1 MASESN
7 SLALLA
13 EVAAHLPQVVFL
25 TDVATRAALY
35 ISPAVERICGVTV
48 QEVLDAPDVW
58 HKCLP
63 EESLAR
69 VRQVIANLG
78 DGRANVRVTVHHR
91 QRGPRQVDLSLWPVR
106 DADGVPT
113 RLVGIAEDITDD
125 LKARERELS
134 LNDGL
139 LQLIASLPD
148 GVIVY
153 RDVVL
158 FCNATLRERY
168 GFDPT
173 GMSIQAVIDKMFV
186 AEEQP
191 AARRRLIEAMSGDSL
206 VPVERRLRSS
216 DGGAHP
222 AELRTVTIPF
232 GGGVARATL
241 VRDLTE
247 RHALE
252 AELAEANTTATLGRV
267 AAGLTHELNNPLAVL
282 LGQLE
287 LAVEELPVLQ
297 ATVER
302 LHAAGSVQ
310 GGQPGHSCGD
320 VLAQLANVREHAEAA
335 AAAARLVRS
344 IMTDFRTLSLPSTS
358 DPHRVSLA
366 EVLQSTCQLV
376 DARLPSGVQL
386 TLQVDAAP
394 PVLADE
400 ARLSQALAHLLV
412 AAGLAVHRSA
422 IGSGDLTMTL
432 DTDAGEAR
440 VRLVAPLA
448 VRLDLAMVQNVEQPL
463 VGSVGLCA
471 SVLQSYGGRLLPVAR
486 EHYSGVEVRL
496 PAAPAPTAAEA
507 APQPLQIRPKRGLVL
522 VVDDDPTVAL
532 IMRNILNSQHDVVVE
547 TDSRRALQR
556 LVEGQSFD
564 AIVCDIMMPDVS
576 GIELYSQLLQVRPEQ
591 AGRLV
596 FITGGAFADDADQ
609 RLGMAGRPCLEK
621 PIDLKRFRATVA
633 HVVG

>member
-1 MASESN
+1 MATDAN
-7 SLALLA
+7 SLELLA

-25 TDVATRAALY
+25 SDVQNRSTLY
-35 ISPAVERICGVTV
+35 ISPAVESICGVTPR
-48 QEVLDAPDVW
+48 QVLTDAGVW
-58 HKCLP
+58 QRCLTP
-63 EESLAR
+63 ESIER
-69 VRQVIANLG
+69 VRHAVANLG
-78 DGRANVRVTVHHR
+78 DGRANLRVVVLHPE
-91 QRGPRQVDLSLWPVR
+91 RGRRQVDLSLWPIK
-106 DADGVPT
+106 DASGVT
-113 RLVGIAEDITDD
+113 VRLVGIGDDITDD

-191 AARRRLIEAMSGDSL
+191 AARRRLIEAMSGNSL

-216 DGGAHP
+216 DGGVHP

-232 GGGVARATL
+232 SGGVARATL

-247 RHALE
+247 RRALE

-287 LAVEELPVLQ
+287 LAVEKLPVLQ
-297 ATVER
+297 ATIEQLQAAEV
-302 LHAAGSVQ
+302 AAGDTTC
-310 GGQPGHSCGD
+310 HNCAD
-320 VLAQLANVREHAEAA
+320 VLQQLADVREHAEAA

-366 EVLQSTCQLV
+366 QVLQSTCQLV

-386 TLQVDAAP
+386 TLQVDSAP

-412 AAGLAVHRSA
+412 AAGLAVHRSTVGA
-422 IGSGDLTMTL
+422 GDLTMTL
-432 DTDAGEAR
+432 DTDGGDAR
-440 VRLVAPLA
+440 VRLVAAPDL
-448 VRLDLAMVQNVEQPL
+448 RLDQAMVHNVEQPL

-471 SVLQSYGGRLLPVAR
+471 SVLQAYGGRLMHVAR
-486 EHYSGVEVRL
+486 EHYSGVEVR
-496 PAAPAPTAAEA
+496 
-507 APQPLQIRPKRGLVL
+507 
-522 VVDDDPTVAL
+522 
-532 IMRNILNSQHDVVVE
+532 
-547 TDSRRALQR
+547 
-556 LVEGQSFD
+556 
-564 AIVCDIMMPDVS
+564 
-576 GIELYSQLLQVRPEQ
+576 
-591 AGRLV
+591 
-596 FITGGAFADDADQ
+596 
-609 RLGMAGRPCLEK
+609 
-621 PIDLKRFRATVA
+621 
-633 HVVG
+633 